1 MILDISSYIGTAL
14 YRRLGSMSQPLIIIR
29 DTIAT
34 LNGESCAMQLSQLYM
49 FPLLAQ
55 QVRFDGMPSGPFI
68 LAGVIL
74 EDMVHLLE

>member
-1 MILDISSYIGTAL
+1 
-14 YRRLGSMSQPLIIIR
+14 
-29 DTIAT
+29 
-34 LNGESCAMQLSQLYM
+34 MQLSQLYM

-55 QVRFDGMPSGPFI
+55 EVRFDGMPSGPFI

>member
-1 MILDISSYIGTAL
+1 
-14 YRRLGSMSQPLIIIR
+14 
-29 DTIAT
+29 
-34 LNGESCAMQLSQLYM
+34 M

>member
-1 MILDISSYIGTAL
+1 
-14 YRRLGSMSQPLIIIR
+14 
-29 DTIAT
+29 
-34 LNGESCAMQLSQLYM
+34 MQLSQLYM

-74 EDMVHLLE
+74 EDMVHLLEGSALGFWYEEVGPDAG

>member
-34 LNGESCAMQLSQLYM
+34 LNGEILRYAIKSIIHVPAPGPGG
-49 FPLLAQ
+49 PLRWHA
-55 QVRFDGMPSGPFI
+55 VWPF
-68 LAGVIL
+68 
-74 EDMVHLLE
+74 HPRWSYP